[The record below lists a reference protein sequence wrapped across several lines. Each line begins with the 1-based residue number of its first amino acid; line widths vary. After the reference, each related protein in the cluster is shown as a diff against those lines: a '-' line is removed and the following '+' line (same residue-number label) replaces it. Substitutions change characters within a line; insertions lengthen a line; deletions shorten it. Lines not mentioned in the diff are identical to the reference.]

1 MSDVKQ
7 LAHPGMLIVSKD
19 RKCVQLFL
27 CVPTERDITQQD
39 SIHIKHDSLSIAI
52 SQSKFA
58 VGFISPVIFFDEEIL
73 R

>member
-7 LAHPGMLIVSKD
+7 LAHPGMLIVSKG
-19 RKCVQLFL
+19 KCVQLFL

>member
-7 LAHPGMLIVSKD
+7 LAHPGMLIVSKN

-27 CVPTERDITQQD
+27 CVPTERNITKQN
-39 SIHIKHDSLSIAI
+39 SNHIKHDSLRIAI
-52 SQSKFA
+52 TQSKFA
-58 VGFISPVIFFDEEIL
+58 VDFTSPVIFFDEEIL